1 MAFFCVIVEDGAI
14 SFKTK
19 ILHVMNVIREVKFT
33 CNAVLPDEAGNKI
46 DISKWAANKDTQT
59 FYNQRISIFVN
70 DQSKPYFRFD
80 QNTVQ

>member
-46 DISKWAANKDTQT
+46 DISK
-59 FYNQRISIFVN
+59 
-70 DQSKPYFRFD
+70 
-80 QNTVQ
+80 